1 MVQHR
6 SHSDPGNVGKR
17 QSFRPP
23 LVLEEG
29 DLLWKCWITNV
40 HKGVHVQV
48 LSARRAEGTFSAAIV
63 FVREDKTG
71 KPVARFWVKHGQQQE
86 QVIELANDL
95 MRSISDDRLHFR
107 MIDLSEVKGIDA
119 QMAALH
125 DEGFEILSI
134 TRSGFG
140 PREN

>member
-6 SHSDPGNVGKR
+6 DRSDGDVGKR

-71 KPVARFWVKHGQQQE
+71 KPVARFWVKHGVNQE

-95 MRSISDDRLHFR
+95 MRAISDDRLHFR
-107 MIDLSEVKGIDA
+107 MMDLSEVKSIDA
-119 QMAALH
+119 QMIALR
-125 DEGFEILSI
+125 DEGFEILSLS
-134 TRSGFG
+134 RPGH
-140 PREN
+140 RLEEN

>member
-1 MVQHR
+1 
-6 SHSDPGNVGKR
+6 
-17 QSFRPP
+17 
-23 LVLEEG
+23 VLEEG

-63 FVREDKTG
+63 FVREDKAG
-71 KPVARFWVKHGQQQE
+71 NPVARFWVKHGVNQE

-95 MRSISDDRLHFR
+95 MRSIADDRLHFR

-119 QMAALH
+119 QMIALR
-125 DEGFEILSI
+125 DEGFEILSLSLPGH
-134 TRSGFG
+134 R
-140 PREN
+140 PEEN